1 MEIRREITDDRSGRL
16 TQSRRKAPMPN
27 IEGASNLQLPNASTE
42 RPATVKP
49 DAGVGR
55 ATKIPLLLRR
65 PSKRRL

>member
-55 ATKIPLLLRR
+55 D
-65 PSKRRL
+65 

>member
-27 IEGASNLQLPNASTE
+27 IEVASNLQLPNASTE

-55 ATKIPLLLRR
+55 D
-65 PSKRRL
+65 